1 MVLARRDIEK
11 EASEM
16 AKGEER
22 KHIQVAHFWSKRPAN
37 ITISFR
43 FEELWNQ
50 ASIFIVFFANQ
61 DPRGEDANLSS
72 AAVLLLLLLLLLVQD
87 ERKQIHSSETNLN
100 PLENEMLTSAWLQL
114 KNSNPSLLGTI

>member
-1 MVLARRDIEK
+1 MVLARGDIK
-11 EASEM
+11 REASEM

-37 ITISFR
+37 ITISSR

-50 ASIFIVFFANQ
+50 ASFIFIVFFANQ
-61 DPRGEDANLSS
+61 DPRREDANLSS
-72 AAVLLLLLLLLLVQD
+72 AAVLLLLLLLVQD

-114 KNSNPSLLGTI
+114 KNSN